1 MKQVLNDFTK
11 LPLEGIIVDLRNNP
25 GGLLESSI
33 EVASQF
39 VKEGDIVK
47 IKGRSQ
53 LTKIYHS
60 YGNDYPDWPLVILIN
75 KGSASAS
82 EIVAGAI
89 QDSQRGITIG
99 EQSFGRVSSA
109 DLSVIR

>member
-1 MKQVLNDFTK
+1 M
-11 LPLEGIIVDLRNNP
+11 
-25 GGLLESSI
+25 ESSI

-47 IKGRSQ
+47 IKGRNH
-53 LTKIYHS
+53 LTKSYYT
-60 YGNDYPDWPLVILIN
+60 YGNNYPDWPMVILIN

-89 QDSQRGITIG
+89 QDSKRGIAIG
-99 EQSFGRVSSA
+99 ETSFG
-109 DLSVIR
+109 